1 MAGINRVSGLATGLD
16 VDQIVKDLMRGHQM
30 RLDKV
35 WQDKQIWQWRQEDYR
50 TINTNLLTLRN
61 KVFDLKL
68 QGTFQARRAVSSD
81 QSLVTAS
88 ANSNAPVTSYQV
100 KVSQLAT
107 AATNSSTGRISAAA
121 ALTGDAISNN
131 VEITEGNN
139 KFNISLDGETAE
151 IALQQSYDNLNGLV
165 TDIQSEIDA
174 SSLQGKVVV
183 SLTTENQIRFA
194 AAQENGNIPTIKIG
208 GTSEALGVL
217 GFENGQSSVEV
228 DPIDSRASLWSQK
241 VKFLSGNFAW
251 TEDHTFSFTI
261 KVDNQ
266 SHTINVNGDTETFD
280 SLIARIN
287 KECGVSLFYDPSVDK
302 VSFATNKTGD
312 RQEGAEI
319 QINGAFLTDV
329 LQISEENEKG
339 GIDASF
345 EINGLSGL
353 ASHDNTYTVNGV
365 TLHFKGADPNKA
377 VTVSLE
383 QDIDRIVDTIK
394 GFVETYNEI
403 LENVNKKLYEQRF
416 PSYSPLTEEQIR
428 DGGLTDR
435 QIDAWE
441 EKARSGLLKG
451 DTILSGALAEMRAAL
466 SGIVQGITDQ
476 VTVTK
481 GFEEFTGPAN
491 QLSVIGIT
499 TGHYQE
505 RGKLYLDEKMLR
517 DALESNAD
525 AVMNLFTR
533 ATDADGN
540 EITDP
545 AQKGIAV
552 RLYDSINNA
561 MSRITRQAGSVG
573 SLYDDSYISRTVRQ
587 IDERMTRMEEQYL
600 RMEERYYRQF
610 TYLEQAI
617 AKLNT
622 QSMWLTMQF
631 MGGGQ

>member
-1 MAGINRVSGLATGLD
+1 
-16 VDQIVKDLMRGHQM
+16 
-30 RLDKV
+30 
-35 WQDKQIWQWRQEDYR
+35 
-50 TINTNLLTLRN
+50 
-61 KVFDLKL
+61 
-68 QGTFQARRAVSSD
+68 
-81 QSLVTAS
+81 
-88 ANSNAPVTSYQV
+88 SYQV

-107 AATNSSTGRISAAA
+107 VATNSSTGRISAAA

-131 VEITEGNN
+131 VEITESNN
-139 KFNISLDGETAE
+139 KFNISLDGETVE
-151 IALQQSYDNLNGLV
+151 IVLQQQTYDDLNDLV
-165 TDIQSEIDA
+165 NDIQSEIDA

-194 AAQENGNIPTIKIG
+194 VAQENGNIPTIKIG
-208 GTSEALGVL
+208 GTSEALGALGVL
-217 GFENGQSSVEV
+217 GFEDGQSSVKV

-241 VKFLSGNFAW
+241 DKFLSGNFAW

-302 VSFATNKTGD
+302 VSFATNKTGN

-329 LQISEENEKG
+329 LQISEGNEKG

-353 ASHDNTYTVNGV
+353 TSHDNTYTVNGV
-365 TLHFKGADPNKA
+365 TFYFKGADPNKA

-383 QDIDRIVDTIK
+383 QDIDRIVDVIK
-394 GFVETYNEI
+394 DFVETYNEI
-403 LENVNKKLYEQRF
+403 LESVNKKLYEQRF

-466 SGIVQGITDQ
+466 SSIVQGITDE

-491 QLSVIGIT
+491 QLSIIGIT

-505 RGKLYLDEKMLR
+505 RGKLHLDEKMLR

-525 AVMNLFTR
+525 AVVNLFTR

-561 MSRITRQAGSVG
+561 MSRITRQAGSAG

-587 IDERMTRMEEQYL
+587 IDERMARMEEQYL
-600 RMEERYYRQF
+600 RLEERYYRQF